1 MPITSFLNGVRFDR
15 KTTRIM
21 GVAFERTR
29 AALGIAERRDDVNEI
44 VAKTIVE
51 LTKQGE
57 RNPDL
62 LCERALQSLREQYL
76 GTDIAPTAR
85 TVQTFGRLRA
95 ES

>member
-15 KTTRIM
+15 ETTRIM
-21 GVAFERTR
+21 GVAFEMTR
-29 AALGIAERRDDVNEI
+29 VVLGIAERRDDINEI

-51 LTKQGE
+51 LTKQGK

-62 LCERALQSLREQYL
+62 LCERTLQSLREQYL
-76 GTDIAPTAR
+76 TDITPTVR
-85 TVQTFGRLRA
+85 TVQTFGRLRT

>member
-15 KTTRIM
+15 ETTRVM
-21 GVAFERTR
+21 GVAFEMTR

-76 GTDIAPTAR
+76 TDITPTVR
-85 TVQTFGRLRA
+85 TVQAFGRLRT